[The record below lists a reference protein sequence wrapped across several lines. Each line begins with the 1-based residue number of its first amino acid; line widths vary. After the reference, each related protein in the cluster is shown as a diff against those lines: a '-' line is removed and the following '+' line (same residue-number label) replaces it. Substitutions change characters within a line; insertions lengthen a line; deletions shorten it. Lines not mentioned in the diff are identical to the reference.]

1 MKKQSLPQ
9 AALTEILIEQLTL
22 LQESVDDTK
31 KIFLRKN
38 ELLERIDQHC
48 QQPIRVDTAPI
59 AHEHERLKA
68 TLQEGLCLPRWL
80 VYSGLS
86 LCLVL
91 CVSFVANL
99 QLISTNRKLRAYV
112 KEANAHIVALS
123 EELQLKNKKKKGQ

>member
-1 MKKQSLPQ
+1 MKKQSLTQ
-9 AALTEILIEQLTL
+9 AALTEILIEQLTV
-22 LQESVDDTK
+22 LQENLEDTK

-59 AHEHERLKA
+59 EHEHEKLKA

-91 CVSFVANL
+91 SLSLVANL
-99 QLISTNRKLRAYV
+99 QLFHTNRKLRAYV
-112 KEANAHIVALS
+112 EEANAHIVALS
-123 EELQLKNKKKKGQ
+123 EELKSNKKKKRQ